1 VDRKNFLL
9 GGALVFLGATM
20 FLKNFNINPA
30 DTFLLLLGIYFL
42 YLYNINKQ
50 QPHLIIGL
58 IATIVSGISILNH
71 VNIFSID
78 ISGGVFFILLGGL
91 FLFLYYNKNIKGF
104 ILPGCLLP
112 SVGIYTILI
121 NNLNERYAWPSIFL
135 LLGSAFF
142 VIYFTEYMNKENWS
156 LLAGIFLFGM
166 GIICYAVVF
175 GLINIDISKL
185 NNLIWPVA
193 LIGVG
198 GIILINNLR
207 IRK

>member
-1 VDRKNFLL
+1 MDRKNIFL
-9 GGALVFLGATM
+9 GGILVFLGATM

-42 YLYNINKQ
+42 YLYSINKQ
-50 QPHLIIGL
+50 QPHFIIGI
-58 IATIVSGISILNH
+58 IATTVSGISILNH
-71 VNIFSID
+71 INIFNID
-78 ISGGVFFILLGGL
+78 ISGGVFFILLGTL
-91 FLFLYYNKNIKGF
+91 FLYLYYNKSMTGF

-112 SVGIYTILI
+112 SVGIYTILV

-142 VIYFTEYMNKENWS
+142 VIYFVEYMHKENWP

-166 GIICYAVVF
+166 GILCYAMVY

-185 NNLIWPVA
+185 NNLIWPAA
-193 LIGVG
+193 LMGVG
-198 GIILINNLR
+198 TIILINNLR
-207 IRK
+207 KRK